1 LGRIDAAPRAVF
13 QSKLKGL
20 IAGDAIKHLFGSTGS
35 YTASESNS
43 ADVIIVDEA
52 HRMKMKS
59 GMFKNLGEDQA
70 KEIIDTAKTSV
81 FFIDEAQKVTWADV
95 GEISRIKAHAAL
107 QF

>member
-1 LGRIDAAPRAVF
+1 
-13 QSKLKGL
+13 
-20 IAGDAIKHLFGSTGS
+20 
-35 YTASESNS
+35 
-43 ADVIIVDEA
+43 
-52 HRMKMKS
+52 MKMKS
-59 GMFKNLGEDQA
+59 GMFKNLGEEQA